1 MKVRR
6 DISSIPRR
14 SAEET
19 WSAIVELVTGDGS
32 VDQDQLMAA
41 NSVMASLIT
50 DEIFRENHL
59 TMTGVGP
66 RLIVYLLHG
75 TNAMELGD
83 DVDRLNWNPTA
94 GDWSLFVPCED
105 EEFDWA
111 KRILKERA
119 PRISV
124 IKLGDNVGNEEN
136 NEPVK
141 SEGLTVNWQ
150 AVSK

>member
-111 KRILKERA
+111 KRI
-119 PRISV
+119 
-124 IKLGDNVGNEEN
+124 KLGDNVGNEEN